1 MTKKNSKFDLKHLIL
16 SRLEE
21 AEKIKEENEKED
33 KAFQAY
39 MQELQKQI
47 QENDDQFN
55 DI

>member
-1 MTKKNSKFDLKHLIL
+1 MPKKNNKIDLKRLIL

-21 AEKIKEENEKED
+21 AEKIKEENEKKD

-39 MQELQKQI
+39 TQELLKQI
-47 QENDDQFN
+47 HKNDDQFN

>member
-1 MTKKNSKFDLKHLIL
+1 MSKKNNKFDLKRLIL

-21 AEKIKEENEKED
+21 AEKIKKENDKKD

-39 MQELQKQI
+39 TKKLQKQI
-47 QENDDQFN
+47 HKNDDQFN

>member
-1 MTKKNSKFDLKHLIL
+1 MSKKNSKFDLKHLIL

-33 KAFQAY
+33 EAFQAY
-39 MQELQKQI
+39 SQELHKQI
-47 QENDDQFN
+47 RKNDEQFN